1 MAASHRRNVLPV
13 KRFRRNSSRPLSST
27 RSIEKE
33 GESPS
38 YGPRMHV
45 DYDEAQTA
53 EERGNYQSPI
63 HLPFE
68 GLADVHP
75 IARLQ
80 DLLRRRSKRS
90 R

>member
-1 MAASHRRNVLPV
+1 
-13 KRFRRNSSRPLSST
+13 
-27 RSIEKE
+27 
-33 GESPS
+33 
-38 YGPRMHV
+38 MHV